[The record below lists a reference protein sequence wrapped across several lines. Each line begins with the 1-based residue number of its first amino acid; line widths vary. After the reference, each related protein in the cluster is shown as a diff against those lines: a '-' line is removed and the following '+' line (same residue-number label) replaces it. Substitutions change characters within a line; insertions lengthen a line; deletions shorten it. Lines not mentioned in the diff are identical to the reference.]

1 MFALAAALLVAAP
14 GAASGATSHTVRTV
28 RVAVSSKHVWS
39 GTGLTLAIGD
49 AVTVRASGR
58 IHFGAPPIN
67 ALSPAG
73 IPRAAQCQS
82 IGGPPSAGWPAPLL
96 DCWSLIARIGTSAPV
111 RIGNARTFRA
121 THKGELSLGINDNQ
135 LADNSGAWSAT
146 VTITPAGAT
155 AGAPAAKSH
164 TKSGSSF
171 ALYPIIGLIAIL
183 LLLLLALLWRRRATE
198 VAAAHNA
205 PWIRPAP
212 ETVPTVVAAAPPV
225 WPAPRPQTVLPAEVP
240 IEIDST
246 VGNVLD
252 VDFTDDGHLL
262 VEYNHFP
269 EGTAVLC
276 AVTRDDL
283 PAGTGEFTADG
294 GGEARHSVVIALVG
308 ARAGAGASDVKFTW
322 AVGGVP
328 FQYAVRREMSS

>member
-1 MFALAAALLVAAP
+1 MIALAAALLVAAP
-14 GAASGATSHTVRTV
+14 GTASGSTSRTV
-28 RVAVSSKHVWS
+28 HVAVSSKRVWS
-39 GTGLTLAIGD
+39 GTGLALAVGD
-49 AVTVRASGR
+49 VVTVHASGR

-67 ALSPAG
+67 ALSPTG
-73 IPRAAQCQS
+73 IPRAAQCQT

-111 RIGNARTFRA
+111 KIGNARTFRA
-121 THKGELSLGINDNQ
+121 THKGELSLGVNDNQ
-135 LADNSGAWSAT
+135 LVDNSGAWSAT
-146 VTITPAGAT
+146 VTVTPAA
-155 AGAPAAKSH
+155 AGAGVKSR
-164 TKSGSSF
+164 TKSGGSF
-171 ALYPIIGLIAIL
+171 ALYPIVGLVAIL
-183 LLLLLALLWRRRATE
+183 LLLLLALLWRRRAAE
-198 VAAAHNA
+198 LAAAQNA
-205 PWIRPAP
+205 PWIRPAA
-212 ETVPTVVAAAPPV
+212 ETAPTIVAAAHPV
-225 WPAPRPQTVLPAEVP
+225 WPPRPQTVLPAEVP

-246 VGNVLD
+246 VGNILD

-283 PAGTGEFTADG
+283 PAGTGEFTTDG
-294 GGEARHSVVIALVG
+294 GGDARHSVLIGLAG
-308 ARAGAGASDVKFTW
+308 ARAAAGASDVKFTW